1 MKNINFKVKHGEF
14 ITILGNSG
22 SGKTTLIKLINRL
35 LIPSQGM
42 ILFKGEDILNKDIF
56 ELRRNIGYVVQ
67 QVGLFPH
74 MNIEENISIMPNI
87 MKKEKKETAKK
98 VLELLGLTQLPTD
111 KEFMNRHPWQLSG
124 GQQQRVGIA
133 RALCSDPEI
142 LIMDEPFGELD
153 VVTRKEL
160 QKEIIAIQRK
170 FNKTVMFV
178 THDLKEAVTMGDRVM
193 VLNDGEIQQFD
204 RSKELLFNPAN
215 DYVVSLFAADTI
227 VKKLQYFNVSDF
239 PELIRPS
246 TENRYPAIT
255 LDDSM
260 ETVTNHV
267 LLGNRYLSVFDEDR
281 HLGNLDCNQLKKL
294 GE

>member
-1 MKNINFKVKHGEF
+1 
-14 ITILGNSG
+14 
-22 SGKTTLIKLINRL
+22 
-35 LIPSQGM
+35 
-42 ILFKGEDILNKDIF
+42 
-56 ELRRNIGYVVQ
+56 
-67 QVGLFPH
+67 
-74 MNIEENISIMPNI
+74 MN
-87 MKKEKKETAKK
+87 
-98 VLELLGLTQLPTD
+98 
-111 KEFMNRHPWQLSG
+111 SG

-133 RALCSDPEI
+133 RALCFNPEI

-239 PELIRPS
+239 PELIRAS